1 MQKLMGLLLVLFLS
15 LSLFSCGKQRLWVKG
30 KVHQKVFNQEIP
42 IQVIN
47 GLIFLEVA
55 INGKAYN
62 FLLDTGAPT
71 LLDTQ
76 VVQALGLKTK
86 KFGTATDS
94 YGRSNRID
102 YTVLKTVSISGVDFL
117 RQGALVSDLRS
128 IPVFD
133 CLDVDG
139 LLGANL
145 MRSACWQ
152 IDYEAEVLRVSE
164 DCSGFSY
171 TDEAIYMPFRVN
183 SQGTPKLAMNFGD
196 SLDLSYVTLD
206 FGSSS
211 GLSLDL
217 EASARIFDPAEA
229 DLFTTGAA
237 GVGLY
242 GVEKDSI
249 WFTSPEA
256 LVVAEGD
263 TLFSM
268 LRVRVRRKG
277 GHLFG
282 TQILQEFRSTI
293 DWQNHQL
300 VLEPIGE
307 NLSPVWLNFG
317 CALQPNGEVLEVGQ
331 LVYPSG
337 AVEAGL
343 MVGDTVLTINSQP
356 VYATDFCEA
365 RTLFGGAGPIKLTIQ
380 RQGNKQNVVL
390 RRQDLFSTAK

>member
-1 MQKLMGLLLVLFLS
+1 
-15 LSLFSCGKQRLWVKG
+15 
-30 KVHQKVFNQEIP
+30 
-42 IQVIN
+42 
-47 GLIFLEVA
+47 
-55 INGKAYN
+55 
-62 FLLDTGAPT
+62 
-71 LLDTQ
+71 
-76 VVQALGLKTK
+76 
-86 KFGTATDS
+86 
-94 YGRSNRID
+94 
-102 YTVLKTVSISGVDFL
+102 
-117 RQGALVSDLRS
+117 
-128 IPVFD
+128 
-133 CLDVDG
+133 
-139 LLGANL
+139 
-145 MRSACWQ
+145 
-152 IDYEAEVLRVSE
+152 
-164 DCSGFSY
+164 
-171 TDEAIYMPFRVN
+171 
-183 SQGTPKLAMNFGD
+183 
-196 SLDLSYVTLD
+196 
-206 FGSSS
+206 
-211 GLSLDL
+211 
-217 EASARIFDPAEA
+217 
-229 DLFTTGAA
+229 LFTTGAA

-242 GVEKDSI
+242 GVEIDSF